1 MVNDQ
6 ADILAIVLIVHAQG
20 RVVDIAPIDQRSIL
34 FNYFFFFFRKII
46 GIIDVLQQVDVIL

>member
-6 ADILAIVLIVHAQG
+6 ADILAIVLVVHAQG

-46 GIIDVLQQVDVIL
+46 GIVYVLQQVDVIL